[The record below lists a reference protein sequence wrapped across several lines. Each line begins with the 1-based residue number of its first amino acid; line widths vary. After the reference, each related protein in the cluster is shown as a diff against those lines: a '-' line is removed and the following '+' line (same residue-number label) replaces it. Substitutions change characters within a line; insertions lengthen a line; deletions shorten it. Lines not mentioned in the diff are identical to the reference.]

1 MTLQLTQETIA
12 NFYNS
17 DNEFPISFDDTFEWL
32 GYTRKDSALR
42 AFDKCQFIENID
54 YLVLLNFNQKSKG
67 RPSKDYFLSS
77 DCFKHFSM
85 MFKRE
90 NGRLIR
96 NYFIQCEKT
105 KLEKQLKKM
114 EIELNLKTIENE
126 KLNHI
131 LTKTIEEKI
140 DLELDLEVPCLKN
153 KIESLENECVKK
165 QKIIYEKENN
175 IRNLEKE
182 ISKKDK
188 LILQLQKQQKQ
199 PKIITLEQ

>member
-1 MTLQLTQETIA
+1 
-12 NFYNS
+12 
-17 DNEFPISFDDTFEWL
+17 
-32 GYTRKDSALR
+32 
-42 AFDKCQFIENID
+42 
-54 YLVLLNFNQKSKG
+54 
-67 RPSKDYFLSS
+67 
-77 DCFKHFSM
+77 